1 VSTPVKKGVELSK
14 RGIRRRDFL
23 KLSAAAGGAAVLA
36 ACVPPSTTP
45 GGSPGASATAGAT
58 PAKAGQYTLG
68 KIEGPTIVTDAA
80 KFPKT
85 FKEAPELAAL
95 VQQGRLP
102 PVAQRIGQDPL
113 VIQPLRAIG
122 KYGGTMRKAIFAGIN
137 DLSVARFM
145 TGGAPLLLWDYE
157 WKTIKPNLAR
167 SFEMSADGRT
177 ITIQLRRGMKWS
189 DGQPFTADDIMFWFE
204 DIYNNEEV
212 HPGNS
217 ADLLIAGKPVV
228 IQKVDETTLRF
239 VSPQANPLLLEIMA
253 SPISDLGA
261 TFRQQLGRGGPY
273 APKHYL
279 SKFHAKYVGKE
290 AADKLAADAKQNGWQ
305 ANLKNKMQYAA
316 NPDLPVVYPWVVK
329 IPATDPTSFVIERNP
344 YSIWVDTDGQ
354 QLPYIGTVQHTAVT
368 STDALTLKATSG
380 ELDFMELQ
388 FNTAQLPVLIQNESR
403 GGYKVALDP
412 QQGGIGIALNLAY
425 VEDPVIGDLF
435 RTADFR
441 RALSM
446 GIDRNQLNE
455 TFWLGTGTPS
465 SSAPADDNKYFPG
478 PEYRTKYSTLD
489 LAQANQLLDKIGL
502 TQKDASGYRMRKDG
516 KRLTLT
522 FMAVDRLVDQAQM
535 GEMIKTHWA
544 KIGVDLTVEATS
556 SALAQQKI
564 PANQAQMTINNVGT
578 EEVYLSPGFQTPIG
592 GGFSAIMGVPY
603 GQWANSNGALGKE
616 PFAEL
621 KEAIALW
628 ERGKAA
634 ATATEKLDLGKQL
647 TRLAIDN
654 VFAIGLVVADLTSG
668 IRIAKT
674 TMENIPARVVT
685 SNVLLSPV
693 ISMPQTYFFK

>member
-1 VSTPVKKGVELSK
+1 MSK
-14 RGIRRRDFL
+14 RTIRRRDFL

-36 ACVPPSTTP
+36 ACVPPTATP
-45 GGSPGASATAGAT
+45 SGSPGASASAAAS

-68 KIEGPTIVTDAA
+68 KIEGPTIVTDAS

-95 VQQGRLP
+95 VQQGKLP

-122 KYGGTMRKAIFAGIN
+122 KYGGTMRKAVFAGIN
-137 DLSVARFM
+137 DLSIARFM

-167 SFEMSADGRT
+167 SFEVSADNRT
-177 ITIQLRRGMKWS
+177 ITVQLRRGMKWS
-189 DGQPFTADDIMFWFE
+189 DGAPFTADDIMFWFE

-217 ADLLIAGKPVV
+217 QDLLIAGKPVV

-305 ANLKNKMQYAA
+305 ANIKSKMQYAA

-354 QLPYIGTVQHTAVT
+354 QLPYIGTVQHTAVQ

-388 FNTAQLPVLIQNESR
+388 FNTAQLPVLIQNEAR

-425 VEDPVIGDLF
+425 VDDPVIGDLF

-441 RALSM
+441 RALSL

-465 SSAPADDNKYFPG
+465 STAPADDNKYFPG
-478 PEYRTKYSTLD
+478 PEYRTKWSTLD
-489 LAQANQLLDKIGL
+489 VAQANQLLDKIGL
-502 TQKDASGYRMRKDG
+502 TQKDAQGYRMRKDG

-603 GQWANSNGALGKE
+603 GQWANSGGTAGKE

-634 ATATEKLDLGKQL
+634 ATATEKLDIGKQL

-674 TMENIPARVVT
+674 NMENIPARVVT

-693 ISMPQTYFFK
+693 IAMPQTYFFK

>member
-1 VSTPVKKGVELSK
+1 M
-14 RGIRRRDFL
+14 RRRDFL
-23 KLSAAAGGAAVLA
+23 KLTAAAGGATLLA
-36 ACVPPSTTP
+36 ACIPPSATP
-45 GGSPGASATAGAT
+45 SGSPGATAAATAT
-58 PAKAGQYTLG
+58 PAKAGQYILG
-68 KIEGPTIVTDAA
+68 KIEGPVIVTDAA
-80 KFPKT
+80 KFPKAL
-85 FKEAPELAAL
+85 KEAPELAAL
-95 VQQGRLP
+95 VQQGKLP

-113 VIQPLRAIG
+113 VIQPLRAVG
-122 KYGGTMRKAIFAGIN
+122 KYGGTMRKAVFGGVN
-137 DLSVARFM
+137 DLSIARFM

-157 WKTIKPNLAR
+157 WKTIKPNIAR
-167 SFEMSADGRT
+167 GFEMSADAKT
-177 ITIQLRRGMKWS
+177 ITVQLRRGMKWS
-189 DGQPFTADDIMFWFE
+189 DGEPFTADDIMFWFD

-217 ADLLIAGKPVV
+217 PDLLIAGKNVV
-228 IQKVDETTLRF
+228 IQKVDDTTVRF

-279 SKFHAKYVGKE
+279 QKFHAKYAGLD
-290 AADKLAADAKQNGWQ
+290 AANKLAADAKQNGWQ
-305 ANLKNKMQYAA
+305 ANIKAKMQYAA
-316 NPDLPVVYPWVVK
+316 NPDLPVLYPWMVK
-329 IPATDPTSFVIERNP
+329 VPATDPSSFVIERNP
-344 YSIWVDTDGQ
+344 YFVGVDTDGQ
-354 QLPYIGTVQHTAVT
+354 QLPYIGTVQHVAVS
-368 STDALTLKATSG
+368 STDVLTLKATSG

-388 FNTAQLPVLIQNESR
+388 FNTAQLPVLIQNESK

-412 QQGGIGIALNLAY
+412 QQAGIGIALNLAY
-425 VEDPVIGDLF
+425 AEDPVIGDLF

-465 SSAPADDNKYFPG
+465 SAAPADDNKYFPG
-478 PEYRTKYSTLD
+478 AEYRTKWSTLD
-489 LAQANQLLDKIGL
+489 LAQANGLLDKIGL
-502 TQKDASGYRMRKDG
+502 TQKDASGYRLRKDG

-522 FMAVDRLVDQAQM
+522 FMAVDRLVDQASM
-535 GEMIKTHWA
+535 AEMIKTHWA
-544 KIGVDLTVEATS
+544 KIGVDLTIEATS

-578 EEVYLSPGFQTPIG
+578 EEVYLSPGFQTPVG

-603 GQWANSNGALGKE
+603 GQWANSNGTAGKE

-621 KEAIALW
+621 KDAIALFDK
-628 ERGKAA
+628 GKAA
-634 ATATEKLDLGKQL
+634 ATAQEKVDLGKQL
-647 TRLAIDN
+647 TKLAVDN

-674 TMENIPARVVT
+674 TMENIPGRVIT
-685 SNVLLSPV
+685 ANVLLSPV
-693 ISMPQTYFFK
+693 IAMPQTYFFK

>member
-1 VSTPVKKGVELSK
+1 VSK
-14 RGIRRRDFL
+14 RTMRRRDFL
-23 KLSAAAGGAAVLA
+23 KLTAAAGGASVLA
-36 ACVPPSTTP
+36 ACIPPSATPSASP
-45 GGSPGASATAGAT
+45 GGTAAASAT

-85 FKEAPELAAL
+85 LKEAPELAAL
-95 VQQGRLP
+95 VQQGKLP

-122 KYGGTMRKAIFAGIN
+122 KYGGTMRKAIFGGVN
-137 DLSVARFM
+137 DLSIARFM
-145 TGGAPLLLWDYE
+145 TGGAPLLLWDTE
-157 WKTIKPNLAR
+157 WKTIKPNIAR
-167 SFEMSADGRT
+167 GFEVSADNKT
-177 ITIQLRRGMKWS
+177 ITVQLRRGMKWS
-189 DGQPFTADDIMFWFE
+189 DGEPFNADDIMFWFN

-217 ADLLIAGKPVV
+217 ADLLIAGKNVV
-228 IQKVDETTLRF
+228 IEKVDDTTVRF
-239 VSPQANPLLLEIMA
+239 VSPQANPLLVEIMA

-279 SKFHAKYVGKE
+279 QKFHAKYVGKE

-305 ANLKNKMQYAA
+305 ANIKAKMQYAA
-316 NPDLPVVYPWVVK
+316 NPDLPVLYPWMVK
-329 IPATDPTSFVIERNP
+329 VPATDPSSFVIERNP
-344 YSIWVDTDGQ
+344 YFVGVDTDGQ
-354 QLPYIGTVQHTAVT
+354 QLPYIGTVQHVAVQ

-388 FNTAQLPVLIQNESR
+388 FNTAQLPVLIQNESK

-412 QQGGIGIALNLAY
+412 QQGGIGIAMNLAY
-425 VEDPVIGDLF
+425 VDDPVLGDLF

-465 SSAPADDNKYFPG
+465 STAPADDNKYFPG
-478 PEYRTKYSTLD
+478 AEYRTKYATLD
-489 LAQANQLLDKIGL
+489 LTQANQLLDKIGL
-502 TQKDASGYRMRKDG
+502 NQKDSAGYRLRKDG

-522 FMAVDRLVDQAQM
+522 FMAVDRLVDQASM
-535 GEMIKTHWA
+535 AEMIKTHWA
-544 KIGVDLTVEATS
+544 KIGVDLTIEATS

-603 GQWANSNGALGKE
+603 GQWANSNGTAGKE

-621 KEAIALW
+621 KEAIGLW
-628 ERGKAA
+628 EKGKAA
-634 ATATEKLDLGKQL
+634 ATAQEKTDIGKQL
-647 TRLAIDN
+647 TKLAIDN

-674 TMENIPARVVT
+674 TMENIPARVIT
-685 SNVLLSPV
+685 ANVLLSPV
-693 ISMPQTYFFK
+693 IAMPQTYFFK